1 MAGSVL
7 PVGKVSLLRSLAH
20 RLRGDAGAPAAK
32 EAPPHPILNSSVVD
46 CGLYV
51 DGRRV
56 GGRADYADAITE
68 ARRDPNSFVW
78 LGLHEPGEQEF
89 QWVADA
95 YGLHELEVEAAVAKT
110 LRPKIE
116 RYGEHTWFVLRTAR
130 YVEHAELNEWSEIVE
145 TGHIAVF
152 LGPNFVV
159 TVRHGGPGPLGPV
172 RAELEKRPSLL
183 ALGPWAVAY
192 GIADRLVDAY
202 LEVADEISED
212 VNMLEESV
220 FARNRSQHIAH
231 LYQLKR
237 ELMEFRRAVLPL
249 QRPMQVLLEDRT
261 AIPKGL
267 RRYFRDV
274 GEHLS
279 RVVDQ
284 ITGYDELLNS
294 VLQARLAQVTV
305 DQNND
310 MRKIAAYAAMAAV
323 QTAVAGIYG
332 MNFEFMPEL
341 HWRYGYPAVLA
352 VMLLSGL
359 VVYRLF
365 RRSGWL

>member
-1 MAGSVL
+1 
-7 PVGKVSLLRSLAH
+7 LA
-20 RLRGDAGAPAAK
+20 K
-32 EAPPHPILNSSVVD
+32 QAPPHPMLNNSVVD

-51 DGRRV
+51 DGKRV
-56 GGRADYADAITE
+56 GGRADYAQAIVE
-68 ARRDPNSFVW
+68 ARREPGSFVW
-78 LGLHEPGEQEF
+78 LGLHEPSEIEF

-110 LRPKIE
+110 QRPKIE
-116 RYGEHTWFVLRTAR
+116 HYGEHTWFVLRTAR
-130 YVEHAELNEWSEIVE
+130 YVEHDELNEWSEIVE
-145 TGHIAVF
+145 TGHITIF
-152 LGPNFVV
+152 LGQGFVV

-172 RAELEKRPSLL
+172 RADLETRPSLL

-192 GIADRLVDAY
+192 AIADRLVDTY
-202 LEVADEISED
+202 LEVADEMSED
-212 VNMLEESV
+212 VNVLEEAV

-249 QRPMQVLLEDRT
+249 QRPLQVLLEDRA

-274 GEHLS
+274 SEHLS
-279 RVVDQ
+279 RVVDKV
-284 ITGYDELLNS
+284 TGYDELLNS
-294 VLQARLAQVTV
+294 ILQARLAQLTV

-323 QTAVAGIYG
+323 QTAIAGIYG
-332 MNFEFMPEL
+332 MNFQFMPEL
-341 HWRYGYPAVLA
+341 QWQYGYPAVLA
-352 VMLLSGL
+352 VMLLAGF